1 MTICNSVSNNFGYT
15 HQLNFE
21 SGSVHKGV
29 ISVKLKT
36 LIPQWVE
43 DKNDSIGTAPVKGK
57 TYGIKYQIHGVYEA
71 FTISNNYYTEIK
83 IKIN

>member
-1 MTICNSVSNNFGYT
+1 LTISKSISNIFGYT

-21 SGSVHKGV
+21 SGSVHKGL

-36 LIPQWVE
+36 QIPPWVE
-43 DKNDSIGTAPVKGK
+43 DINDDDGATPVKGK

-71 FTISNNYYTEIK
+71 FTITNNYYTEIK